1 MKTRRLIVASVI
13 VACCMAWVSAYGQDE
28 TKLKG
33 LITDRTADNMTV
45 RTADGTNTS
54 VVLTD
59 DTKVQRPKGLGI
71 RKEQMSWTDLIPGLR
86 VEVKGTT
93 NAQGQLVAKQVQFSK
108 DDLKTATMIQAGLTP
123 TQAQVGHNQQA
134 IAANQEA
141 TAANKQQI
149 DANEQAVDT
158 RFKDLT
164 DYDVK
169 KDVVVNF
176 DVGKSDLSEADRA
189 TLSQLASSTKGLQ
202 GYLIEVKGFADSS
215 GNAAANQTLSKDRAE
230 NVVDYLMQDANVSP
244 RHIVAPGA
252 MGESDPVA
260 SNETT
265 AGRAENRRVEIK
277 VLMNKGL
284 QPSSMA
290 APQ

>member
-1 MKTRRLIVASVI
+1 MKTRRLIVASVV
-13 VACCMAWVSAYGQDE
+13 VACCMAWVSAYGEDE
-28 TKLKG
+28 TKVKG
-33 LITDRTADNMTV
+33 LITERTSDNMTV
-45 RTADGTNTS
+45 RTADGTNMP

-108 DDLKTATMIQAGLTP
+108 DDLKTANMIQAGLTP

-149 DANEQAVDT
+149 DASEQAVDT
-158 RFKDLT
+158 RFKELT

-169 KDVVVNF
+169 KDVVVKF
-176 DVGKSDLSEADRA
+176 DVGKSDLSEDDKA
-189 TLSQLASSTKGLQ
+189 TLSQLASSTKDLQ

-215 GNAAANQTLSKDRAE
+215 GNAADNQTLSKDRAE
-230 NVVDYLMQDANVSP
+230 NVIDYLMQDAKVSP

-252 MGESDPVA
+252 MGEADPVA
-260 SNETT
+260 SNETPQ
-265 AGRAENRRVEIK
+265 GRSENRRVEVK

>member
-1 MKTRRLIVASVI
+1 MKTRRLIVASVV
-13 VACCMAWVSAYGQDE
+13 VACCMAWVSAYGGDE
-28 TKLKG
+28 TKVKG
-33 LITDRTADNMTV
+33 LITERTSDNMTV
-45 RTADGTNTS
+45 RASDGTNMP

-108 DDLKTATMIQAGLTP
+108 DDLKTANMIQAGLTP

-149 DANEQAVDT
+149 DASEQAVDT
-158 RFKDLT
+158 RFKELT

-169 KDVVVNF
+169 KDVVVKF
-176 DVGKSDLSEADRA
+176 DVGKSDLSEDDKA
-189 TLSQLASSTKGLQ
+189 TLSQLASSTKDLQ

-215 GNAAANQTLSKDRAE
+215 GNAADNQTLSKDRAE
-230 NVVDYLMQDANVSP
+230 NVIDYLMQDAKVSP

-252 MGESDPVA
+252 MGEADPVA
-260 SNETT
+260 SNETPQ
-265 AGRAENRRVEIK
+265 GRSENRRVEVK